1 MEFCRQLRAVR
12 MKRSITQQAL
22 SDAIGVALRTYQ
34 CYEQGSREP
43 SLYTLVRIADV
54 LQVPTDYLLCRDLE
68 TVKSFDGFR

>member
-1 MEFCRQLRAVR
+1 MEFCRRLRAVR
-12 MKRSITQQAL
+12 MKRSITQQAM

-54 LQVPTDYLLCRDLE
+54 LQVPTDYLLCRDPE
-68 TVKSFDGFR
+68 VVKSFDGFR

>member
-22 SDAIGVALRTYQ
+22 SDAIGGALRTYQ

-43 SLYTLVRIADV
+43 SLYTLVRIADA

>member
-43 SLYTLVRIADV
+43 ALYMLVKIADV
-54 LQVPTDYLLCRDLE
+54 LQVPTDYLLCRDPE
-68 TVKSFDGFR
+68 IVKSFDGFR

>member
-1 MEFCRQLRAVR
+1 
-12 MKRSITQQAL
+12 MKRSITQQAW

-43 SLYTLVRIADV
+43 SLYTLVRIADA

>member
-43 SLYTLVRIADV
+43 SLYMLVKIADV
-54 LQVPTDYLLCRDLE
+54 LQVPTDYLLCRDPE
-68 TVKSFDGFR
+68 IVKSFDEFR

>member
-43 SLYTLVRIADV
+43 SLYTLVRIADA

-68 TVKSFDGFR
+68 TVKSLAGFR

>member
-43 SLYTLVRIADV
+43 SLYTLVRIADA

>member
-12 MKRSITQQAL
+12 MKRSITQQAM

-43 SLYTLVRIADV
+43 SLHTLVRIADV
-54 LQVPTDYLLCRDLE
+54 LQVPTDYLLCRDPE
-68 TVKSFDGFR
+68 AVKSFDGFR

>member
-12 MKRSITQQAL
+12 MKRSITQQAM

-54 LQVPTDYLLCRDLE
+54 LQVPTDYLLCRDPE
-68 TVKSFDGFR
+68 AVKSFDGFQ

>member
-43 SLYTLVRIADV
+43 SLYTLVRIADA

-68 TVKSFDGFR
+68 TVKSLDGFR

>member
-43 SLYTLVRIADV
+43 SLYTLVRIADA
-54 LQVPTDYLLCRDLE
+54 LQVPTDYLLCRDPE
-68 TVKSFDGFR
+68 IVKSFDGFR

>member
-43 SLYTLVRIADV
+43 SLYTLVRIADA
-54 LQVPTDYLLCRDLE
+54 LQVPTDYLLCRDPE
-68 TVKSFDGFR
+68 AVKSFDGFR